1 MRASLDR
8 YAVYAGHLRDQ
19 PAAEIRSI
27 LLNLV
32 RTITITKGS
41 PPVIDWL

>member
-1 MRASLDR
+1 VSHR

-19 PAAEIRSI
+19 AAAEIRSI